1 MTWDQ
6 FIGAVITLLA
16 NLGVLDM
23 IKAVVVIAITIIVLR
38 LLSRL

>member
-6 FIGAVITLLA
+6 FIGAVITLLS

-23 IKAVVVIAITIIVLR
+23 VKAIVVIAITIVVLR
-38 LLSRL
+38 LLSKL

>member
-6 FIGAVITLLA
+6 FIGAVITLLS
-16 NLGVLDM
+16 NLGVLD
-23 IKAVVVIAITIIVLR
+23 IFKAIVIIAITVITLR

>member
-6 FIGAVITLLA
+6 FIGAVTMLLA

-23 IKAVVVIAITIIVLR
+23 VKAIVVIAITIIILR
-38 LLSRL
+38 LLSKL